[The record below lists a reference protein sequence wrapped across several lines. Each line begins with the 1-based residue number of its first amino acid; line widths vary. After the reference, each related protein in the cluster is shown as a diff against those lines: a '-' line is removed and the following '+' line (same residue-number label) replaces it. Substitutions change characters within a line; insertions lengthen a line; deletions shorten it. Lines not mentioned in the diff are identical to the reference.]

1 MAALIDTGIFF
12 GFYSLKDN
20 HHMDSVA
27 ILTHAAE
34 GKWGKLFISNHILD
48 ETLTLLKYK
57 GLSAKAF
64 IETFIESDM
73 IQIIYADRDIESS
86 ALDLFVENY
95 QRKGLSYTDA
105 VSIVIAREFA
115 LSMLSYDA
123 RSFQG
128 MLDVVGQGYWESLD
142 KDEQKKILSMVR
154 GLEFDE

>member
-20 HHMDSVA
+20 RHMDSVA
-27 ILTHAAE
+27 ILIHAVE
-34 GKWGKLFISNHILD
+34 GRWGKLYISNHILD

-64 IETFIESDM
+64 IETFIESGM
-73 IQIIYADRDIESS
+73 VQIIYADQEIESS
-86 ALDLFVENY
+86 ALELFMENY

-115 LSMLSYDA
+115 LSMLSYDV

-128 MLDVVGQGYWESLD
+128 ILDVIGSGYWESLD
-142 KDEQKKILSMVR
+142 KDEQKGILSMVR
-154 GLEFDE
+154 RLEFD